1 MATAEIQLEVPATKQ
16 LPTTASELRA
26 FWMLRLRRLNTMT
39 GHALRSMRVQ
49 LMSISFASLVM
60 WLGLYI
66 LFQHGFQFINSGLIH
81 AGMRT
86 QFIHAIFNVFFLALT
101 VMLIFSSAIIMYGN
115 LFKTEEVRF
124 LLTTPARPERIV
136 IHKFHE
142 AVFFSCWGFVL
153 LGSPMLIAYGD
164 TALSPWYY
172 YVLLIP
178 FMLAFVLI
186 PAALGAIA
194 CLLVVR
200 LLPAVR
206 LHALVILAGL
216 VIAAGLYFGWH
227 ILAYQNRDLMT
238 LTWFTDVLTR
248 LEYSE
253 QRLLPSWWLSTGLLE
268 AAHPSSSLTDRP
280 AWLESIYFLAVLA
293 SNALLLQLIMAIV
306 ANRCLRVSYSELQ
319 GITRSKRNSHVSW
332 IDRGVSLVCLPLP
345 ATLRMFVIKDLRLFR
360 RDPMQWSQFAIFT
373 SLLLLYFFNVRRFDY
388 AGTLEQ
394 WVTVI
399 SFLNVAVVGL
409 ILSTFT
415 TRFIFPMISLEGRR
429 FWVLGTAPIKRDLV
443 LWGKFWFAC
452 VGAIPPCSLL
462 VLASDISLKI
472 ATRTPI
478 VAVIH
483 QLTCWMLCVG
493 LAAMAVGFGARLPNL
508 REPSPSKIAAGFG
521 GTLNLVLSALYI
533 MAVVLLTAVP
543 CFFWTETRWIEHIN
557 PEQNILFGG
566 TIGLGT
572 PGAVVLGVS
581 LMLILAAF
589 ATIVPLRIGIRSFR
603 RLEF

>member
-1 MATAEIQLEVPATKQ
+1 MATAEIEIKVPAPKQ
-16 LPTTASELRA
+16 LPTTGSESLA
-26 FWMLRLRRLNTMT
+26 FWTLRLRRLNTMT
-39 GHALRSMRVQ
+39 SHALQSMRVQ
-49 LMSISFASLVM
+49 LASISFASVVM
-60 WLGLYI
+60 WIGLYV
-66 LFQHGFQFINSGLIH
+66 LFQRGFQFIHSGLIH
-81 AGMRT
+81 EGMRT
-86 QFIHAIFNVFFLALT
+86 QFVHAIFNVFFLALT

-115 LFKTEEVRF
+115 LFKTEEVKF

-186 PAALGAIA
+186 PAGIGAIA

-200 LLPAVR
+200 LLPTVR
-206 LHALVILAGL
+206 LHALVILTGI

-227 ILAYQNRDLMT
+227 VLAYQNRDLMT
-238 LTWFTDVLTR
+238 MNWFQDVLAR

-268 AAHPSSSLTDRP
+268 AAHPSQSPLGRP
-280 AWLESIYFLAVLA
+280 AWLESFYFLAVLA
-293 SNALLLQLIMAIV
+293 SNALLLQMILTAI
-306 ANRCLRVSYSELQ
+306 ASRSLRVSYSELQ
-319 GITRSKRNSHVSW
+319 GITRSKRKNYVSW
-332 IDRGVSLVCLPLP
+332 IDRVVACLCRPLP
-345 ATLRMFVIKDLRLFR
+345 MTLRMFVIKDLRLFR
-360 RDPMQWSQFAIFT
+360 RDPMQWSQFAIFA

-388 AGTLEQ
+388 AGTLKQ

-472 ATRTPI
+472 VTRLPA
-478 VAVIH
+478 VAIIH
-483 QLTCWMLCVG
+483 QVTCWMLCVG
-493 LAAMAVGFGARLPNL
+493 LAAMAVGLGARLPNL

-533 MAVVLLTAVP
+533 MAIVLLTAVP
-543 CFFWTETRWIEHIN
+543 CFFWAETGWLADIN
-557 PEQNILFGG
+557 PSTSLLFGG

-572 PGAVVLGVS
+572 RGAVIVGVG
-581 LMLILAAF
+581 LMLVLASI
-589 ATIVPLRIGIRSFR
+589 ATIVPLRIGIRAFR

>member
-1 MATAEIQLEVPATKQ
+1 MATAEIQLESSATKQ
-16 LPTTASELRA
+16 LPTPGSESRA
-26 FWMLRLRRLNTMT
+26 FWLLRVRRLNTMT
-39 GHALRSMRVQ
+39 AHALSSMRVQ
-49 LMSISFASLVM
+49 LVSILFASVVM

-66 LFQHGFQFINSGLIH
+66 LFQQGFQFIHTGLIH
-81 AGMRT
+81 VGMRT
-86 QFIHAIFNVFFLALT
+86 QFVHAIFNVFFLALT
-101 VMLIFSSAIIMYGN
+101 VMLMFSSAIIMYGN
-115 LFKTEEVRF
+115 LFKTEEVKF

-172 YVLLIP
+172 YLLLIP

-186 PAALGAIA
+186 PAAIGSIG
-194 CLLVVR
+194 CLAVVR
-200 LLPAVR
+200 LLPTVR
-206 LHALVILAGL
+206 LHALVILIGL
-216 VIAAGLYFGWH
+216 VVAAGLFFGWH
-227 ILAYQNRDLMT
+227 VLAYQNRDLMT
-238 LTWFTDVLTR
+238 MNWFTDVLMR

-268 AAHPSSSLTDRP
+268 AAHPNRSTTGRP
-280 AWLESIYFLAVLA
+280 AWLESLYFLAVLG
-293 SNALLLQLIMAIV
+293 SNALLLQMILATL
-306 ANRCLRVSYSELQ
+306 ANRHFRYAYSELQ
-319 GITRSKRNSHVSW
+319 GITRTKRNNRISW
-332 IDRGVSLVCLPLP
+332 IDRGVSIICRPLP
-345 ATLRMFVIKDLRLFR
+345 ATLQMFVIKDLRLFR

-394 WVTVI
+394 WVTII

-452 VGAIPPCSLL
+452 VGAIPPCSIL
-462 VLASDISLKI
+462 VLASDVSLKI
-472 ATRTPI
+472 
-478 VAVIH
+478 VARLPLVAMIH

-508 REPSPSKIAAGFG
+508 REPSPS
-521 GTLNLVLSALYI
+521 
-533 MAVVLLTAVP
+533 
-543 CFFWTETRWIEHIN
+543 R
-557 PEQNILFGG
+557 
-566 TIGLGT
+566 
-572 PGAVVLGVS
+572 
-581 LMLILAAF
+581 
-589 ATIVPLRIGIRSFR
+589 
-603 RLEF
+603 